1 MIVKEIARDS
11 INDEV
16 QWKDLAGD
24 QGADPYVRLMI
35 QATMMA
41 DKENHASPN
50 NWGDPL
56 VQALYGMKYGEQPE
70 FAYSCLIL
78 PQSVAQVEVE
88 DSSGSKSIQTTVSNQ
103 AKAGQPFTVYCL
115 LNNNGADG
123 ITNVQVKANGEVV
136 AEKIVTVCGG
146 SWRVVQIDVTLNAG
160 EYTIEVGGLTG
171 TLTVVE

>member
-1 MIVKEIARDS
+1 M
-11 INDEV
+11 
-16 QWKDLAGD
+16 
-24 QGADPYVRLMI
+24 
-35 QATMMA
+35 
-41 DKENHASPN
+41 
-50 NWGDPL
+50 
-56 VQALYGMKYGEQPE
+56 QALYGMKYGEQPE

-78 PQSVAQVEVE
+78 PQAVSQVETE
-88 DSSGSKSIQTTVSNQ
+88 DSSGNKSMQSVVANQ
-103 AKAGQPFTVYCL
+103 VKAGQPGTIYCL